1 MVEISLEM
9 KPRTEFYEKYLWLNL
24 NVPTVGRRGSTIF
37 TRDTRA
43 VAREERGRYV
53 VVFSLEINLG
63 QVQVQGDATFA
74 PSVKGVACMLC
85 SKSVLVAGDQQ
96 VHLQWSGCFSP
107 VLHLQLQVHRYRE
120 GRCAAEHWSDPEVF
134 LPFHS
139 KVHRPFNDAR
149 KEDSRPTTG
158 TLRCTVGNHRGGHDT
173 CRSQH
178 THTGTCGSA
187 QAMQRRSRKLLPN
200 QIANRPTRAP
210 DPASWW
216 HLVWARPC
224 HMPCSGEHEASLP
237 LRP

>member
-1 MVEISLEM
+1 
-9 KPRTEFYEKYLWLNL
+9 
-24 NVPTVGRRGSTIF
+24 VGRRGSTIF

-158 TLRCTVGNHRGGHDT
+158 TLHRW
-173 CRSQH
+173 QP
-178 THTGTCGSA
+178 
-187 QAMQRRSRKLLPN
+187 QRRTRHVPIPTHAHEDMRIGSGNSASLSKAPAEPNRQQANTRSR
-200 QIANRPTRAP
+200 
-210 DPASWW
+210 
-216 HLVWARPC
+216 
-224 HMPCSGEHEASLP
+224 SGELMASRMSATVSYAV
-237 LRP
+237 LRRARGEPPSPAVVRT